1 MNIQRIVAYA
11 YKEWREIARDRLFFS
26 LAFIVP
32 PMLMVLFGVGLSL
45 DVEHIPFVVLDQDKT
60 QESRDYAA
68 RFSSGVF
75 FNLEGELTDPKQLDE
90 LMARGKVRAALI
102 IPNGFGRKLAANQP
116 AEVQTVIDG
125 TFPSRA
131 LTTKGYID
139 AINAQ
144 ASLDRIGQLIS
155 HTTGMTED
163 AARKRLSPVKL
174 SVRYLYNEA
183 VESLWSLGPKLLMVI
198 LMVAPPFLT
207 ALGVVREKETGAIFN
222 LYASNLTRG
231 EYLLGK
237 LAPYVGISFLNSWV
251 LWLIALRGFGV
262 PFRGSMLFFS
272 LASVI
277 YVLCTTGIGLLV
289 SIVTRSQVSAMI
301 VTAIITIVPAVL
313 YSGVLIPVPSLGPT
327 GQVIAHLLPAMYY
340 TDIAVGCFLK
350 GNGLKEL
357 WQECLVLALYSFTL
371 FTLGYRFMTKRPK
384 Q

>member
-251 LWLIALRGFGV
+251 LWLIALWGFGV

>member
-75 FNLEGELTDPKQLDE
+75 FNLEGELTDPRQLDE
-90 LMARGKVRAALI
+90 LMAKGKVRAALI

-251 LWLIALRGFGV
+251 LWLIALWGFGV

>member
-251 LWLIALRGFGV
+251 LWLIALWGFGV

-357 WQECLVLALYSFTL
+357 WQECLVLAIYSFTL

>member
-32 PMLMVLFGVGLSL
+32 PMLMVLFGIGLSL

-60 QESRDYAA
+60 AESRDYAA

-75 FNLEGELTDPKQLDE
+75 FNLQGEITDPKQLDD
-90 LMARGKVRAALI
+90 LMAKGQVRAALI
-102 IPNGFGRKLAANQP
+102 IPNGFGRRLAANQP
-116 AEVQTVIDG
+116 TEVQTVIDG

-144 ASLDRIGQLIS
+144 ANIDRIGRMLS
-155 HTTGMTED
+155 HASGMTED

-183 VESLWSLGPKLLMVI
+183 VESLWSLAPKLLMVI

-251 LWLIALRGFGV
+251 LWLIALWGFGV

-272 LASVI
+272 LASVV

-340 TDIAVGCFLK
+340 NDIAVGCFLK
-350 GNGLKEL
+350 GSGLHEM
-357 WQECLVLALYSFTL
+357 WREFTVLTLYGITL

>member
-251 LWLIALRGFGV
+251 LWLIALWGFGV

-357 WQECLVLALYSFTL
+357 WQECLVLAIYSITL